1 MSPGP
6 RRIYAPRRV
15 AVETDRDGNPRAVA
29 GVAVETIREEWLV
42 EDRWWTPRPLRRHY
56 FELVLADGRAA
67 TVFCD
72 ACGRWSR
79 QRA

>member
-1 MSPGP
+1 MTPGP

-15 AVETDRDGNPRAVA
+15 AVKTDRDGVPHTVA
-29 GVAVETIREEWLV
+29 GVAVETVREEWLV

-56 FELVLADGRAA
+56 FELVLADGRDA
-67 TVFCD
+67 TVFRDTDGC
-72 ACGRWSR
+72 WSR